1 MAMHDRTEPSF
12 SARSLGAPDLGTRAR
27 QAADGWLVGFSA
39 RFVFAAVLLVYY
51 LGSAQTKLGEGLLG
65 LFPPSAGAFAQI
77 LPTVA
82 EEYSYDVSAI
92 PFFPWHVIV
101 MAGTVAE
108 FVLPVFITLGL
119 LTRLAALGMMG
130 FIIVQTIVDVAFHGA
145 AAGML
150 FNNQPGELLDARLLW
165 IFILVV
171 LIARG
176 AGAISLDA
184 LIFRSR

>member
-1 MAMHDRTEPSF
+1 MAMRDRSEHGIAP
-12 SARSLGAPDLGTRAR
+12 GAVAAPGIGTRAQ
-27 QAADGWLVGFSA
+27 QAADGWFVGFSA
-39 RFVFAAVLLVYY
+39 RFVFAAVLLIYY

-77 LPTVA
+77 LPTIA

-92 PFFPWHVIV
+92 PVFPWHVIV

-108 FVLPVFITLGL
+108 FVLPVLITLGL
-119 LTRLAALGMMG
+119 FTRLAALGMTG
-130 FIIVQTIVDVAFHGA
+130 FIIVQTVVDIAFHGA
-145 AAGML
+145 EAGML